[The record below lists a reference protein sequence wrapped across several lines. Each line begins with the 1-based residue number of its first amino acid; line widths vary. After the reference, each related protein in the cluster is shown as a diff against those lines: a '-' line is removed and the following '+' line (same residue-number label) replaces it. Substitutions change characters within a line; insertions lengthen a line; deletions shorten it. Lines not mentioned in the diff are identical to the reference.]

1 MFYALLLQEVN
12 IVTLLGN
19 KETARIVIISLI
31 VK

>member
-12 IVTLLGN
+12 IITLLDN
-19 KETARIVIISLI
+19 QETARIVIISLI

>member
-12 IVTLLGN
+12 IVTLLDN